1 MLALVDADAAKVGE
15 KIGDLAIESMDDL
28 STVVRDRGIKIGIIA
43 TPAAVAQEV
52 ADQLVA
58 AGVCSILNFAPAV
71 VAVPDTVSLRKVDL
85 AIELQILSFYQSHPQ
100 RSRRQAEDL
109 VSTGSAEPRP
119 SLVGYP
125 VNLLVAGRR
134 CLVVGAG
141 RIAARKIESLLAA
154 GADLVVV
161 APEAG
166 AEVRG
171 WAGEGRL
178 TLVER
183 AFEPADVDGAWLVV
197 TATDV
202 PEVNRAAFEAGEA
215 RRIFVNSA
223 DDPANCSFT
232 LMSVV
237 RRGDIVVSIGTN
249 GRSPALAT
257 YLKEHVRDEMGPEYG
272 TLLELLSEAREEI
285 RATGRSSEDSDWRAA
300 IDSGIL
306 ELIREGR
313 ESEARELLRSC
324 L

>member
-1 MLALVDADAAKVGE
+1 M
-15 KIGDLAIESMDDL
+15 S
-28 STVVRDRGIKIGIIA
+28 
-43 TPAAVAQEV
+43 
-52 ADQLVA
+52 A
-58 AGVCSILNFAPAV
+58 AG
-71 VAVPDTVSLRKVDL
+71 
-85 AIELQILSFYQSHPQ
+85 
-100 RSRRQAEDL
+100 
-109 VSTGSAEPRP
+109 RP

-125 VNLLVAGRR
+125 VNLLVSGRR

-141 RIAARKIESLLAA
+141 RIAARKIESLLQA
-154 GADLVVV
+154 GADIHVV
-161 APEAG
+161 APEVG
-166 AEVRG
+166 SEVRE
-171 WAGEGRL
+171 WADAGRL
-178 TLVER
+178 ALLER
-183 AFEPADVDGAWLVV
+183 PFEPTDVEEAWLVV
-197 TATDV
+197 TATDDT
-202 PEVNRAAFEAGEA
+202 EVNRAAFEAGEA

-257 YLKEHVRDEMGPEYG
+257 YLKEHVRDEMGPEYE

-285 RATGRSSEDSDWRAA
+285 RSTGRSSEDSDWRAA